1 MSIMEKNIYLIDSRS
16 SKQQAVIGNFVKT
29 SILNDI
35 VKKTYNLWNNLKTV
49 CLNSYAKKVSLN
61 SGMKKICLNS
71 EKEVSLN
78 SEKEVC
84 LDSEKE
90 VSLDSEKEVSLDRM
104 KEVCL
109 NSGKEISLDRMKEV
123 CLNSGKEIS
132 LDSCMKEVCR
142 PIEWLCS
149 YYSDVLDRKLTMRQT
164 WLLINAQL
172 AFGAAFFPVEAPW
185 VVRIGCLVWV
195 VSALLKCKREIK

>member
-1 MSIMEKNIYLIDSRS
+1 
-16 SKQQAVIGNFVKT
+16 
-29 SILNDI
+29 
-35 VKKTYNLWNNLKTV
+35 
-49 CLNSYAKKVSLN
+49 
-61 SGMKKICLNS
+61 
-71 EKEVSLN
+71 
-78 SEKEVC
+78 
-84 LDSEKE
+84 
-90 VSLDSEKEVSLDRM
+90 M

-109 NSGKEISLDRMKEV
+109 NSKKEV
-123 CLNSGKEIS
+123 CLNNEKEIS
-132 LDSCMKEVCR
+132 LNSCMKKICR

-149 YYSDVLDRKLTMRQT
+149 YYSDVLERKLTMRQT

>member
-1 MSIMEKNIYLIDSRS
+1 MEKNIYLIDSRS

-35 VKKTYNLWNNLKTV
+35 VKKTYSLWNNLKTV
-49 CLNSYAKKVSLN
+49 CLNSGMKKVSLNSDMKKVSLNSEMKKASLNSYAKKVSLN
-61 SGMKKICLNS
+61 S
-71 EKEVSLN
+71 E
-78 SEKEVC
+78 
-84 LDSEKE
+84 
-90 VSLDSEKEVSLDRM
+90 
-104 KEVCL
+104 
-109 NSGKEISLDRMKEV
+109 KEISL
-123 CLNSGKEIS
+123 NSG
-132 LDSCMKEVCR
+132 MKEVCR

-149 YYSDVLDRKLTMRQT
+149 YYSNVLDRKLTMRQT

-195 VSALLKCKREIK
+195 VSALLKCKRGLK

>member
-49 CLNSYAKKVSLN
+49 CLNSYAKKVRLN
-61 SGMKKICLNS
+61 
-71 EKEVSLN
+71 
-78 SEKEVC
+78 
-84 LDSEKE
+84 
-90 VSLDSEKEVSLDRM
+90 
-104 KEVCL
+104 
-109 NSGKEISLDRMKEV
+109 
-123 CLNSGKEIS
+123 
-132 LDSCMKEVCR
+132 SCMKEVCR

-149 YYSDVLDRKLTMRQT
+149 YYSNVLERKLTMRQT

-185 VVRIGCLVWV
+185 GVRIGCLVWV

>member
-16 SKQQAVIGNFVKT
+16 TKQQAVIGNFVKT

-49 CLNSYAKKVSLN
+49 CFNSYAKKVSIN
-61 SGMKKICLNS
+61 SDMKEI
-71 EKEVSLN
+71 SLN
-78 SEKEVC
+78 SEKEI
-84 LDSEKE
+84 
-90 VSLDSEKEVSLDRM
+90 SLDSEKEISLNSCM

-109 NSGKEISLDRMKEV
+109 NSK
-123 CLNSGKEIS
+123 KEIS
-132 LDSCMKEVCR
+132 LDSEKEICLNSMKEVYLNSCMKKVCR

-164 WLLINAQL
+164 WLLVNAQL

-195 VSALLKCKREIK
+195 VSALLKCKRGLK

>member
-1 MSIMEKNIYLIDSRS
+1 MEKNIYLIDSRS

-35 VKKTYNLWNNLKTV
+35 VKKTYSLWNNLKTV
-49 CLNSYAKKVSLN
+49 CLNSGMKEESLNSEMKEASLNSYAKKVNLN
-61 SGMKKICLNS
+61 
-71 EKEVSLN
+71 
-78 SEKEVC
+78 
-84 LDSEKE
+84 
-90 VSLDSEKEVSLDRM
+90 
-104 KEVCL
+104 
-109 NSGKEISLDRMKEV
+109 
-123 CLNSGKEIS
+123 
-132 LDSCMKEVCR
+132 SCMKEVCR

-164 WLLINAQL
+164 WLLVNAQL

>member
-16 SKQQAVIGNFVKT
+16 TEQQAVIGNFVKT
-29 SILNDI
+29 TILNDI

-49 CLNSYAKKVSLN
+49 CLNSYAKKKSLNSYAKKVRLNSGTNEVSLNSGTNEVSLN
-61 SGMKKICLNS
+61 SGMNEVSLNS
-71 EKEVSLN
+71 GVKEVSLN
-78 SEKEVC
+78 
-84 LDSEKE
+84 
-90 VSLDSEKEVSLDRM
+90 
-104 KEVCL
+104 
-109 NSGKEISLDRMKEV
+109 
-123 CLNSGKEIS
+123 
-132 LDSCMKEVCR
+132 SCMKEVCR

-149 YYSDVLDRKLTMRQT
+149 YYSDVLERKLTMRQT

-185 VVRIGCLVWV
+185 VVRIGCLAWV

>member
-16 SKQQAVIGNFVKT
+16 TEQQAVIGNFVKT
-29 SILNDI
+29 TILNDI
-35 VKKTYNLWNNLKTV
+35 VKKTYSLWNNLKTV

-61 SGMKKICLNS
+61 SCMKKICLNS
-71 EKEVSLN
+71 EKEVCLNSEKKVSLN
-78 SEKEVC
+78 SEKEV
-84 LDSEKE
+84 
-90 VSLDSEKEVSLDRM
+90 SLNSCM

-109 NSGKEISLDRMKEV
+109 NSEKEICLDSMKEISL
-123 CLNSGKEIS
+123 NG
-132 LDSCMKEVCR
+132 CMKEVCR

-149 YYSDVLDRKLTMRQT
+149 YYSNVLERKLTMRQT

-195 VSALLKCKREIK
+195 VSALLKCKRVFK

>member
-35 VKKTYNLWNNLKTV
+35 VKKTYSLWNNLKTV
-49 CLNSYAKKVSLN
+49 CLNSYAKKVRLN

-71 EKEVSLN
+71 EKEVCLNSCMKEVCLN

-84 LDSEKE
+84 L
-90 VSLDSEKEVSLDRM
+90 
-104 KEVCL
+104 
-109 NSGKEISLDRMKEV
+109 NSMKEISL
-123 CLNSGKEIS
+123 N
-132 LDSCMKEVCR
+132 SCMKKVCR

-149 YYSDVLDRKLTMRQT
+149 YYSNVLDRKLTMRQT

-195 VSALLKCKREIK
+195 VSALLKCKRGLK

>member
-1 MSIMEKNIYLIDSRS
+1 MEKNIYLIDSRS
-16 SKQQAVIGNFVKT
+16 TKQQAVIGNFVKT

-49 CLNSYAKKVSLN
+49 CLNSYAKKVRLN

-78 SEKEVC
+78 SC
-84 LDSEKE
+84 
-90 VSLDSEKEVSLDRM
+90 M

-109 NSGKEISLDRMKEV
+109 NSKKEVSLNNEKEISL
-123 CLNSGKEIS
+123 NSG
-132 LDSCMKEVCR
+132 MKKVCR

-149 YYSDVLDRKLTMRQT
+149 YYSNVLDRKLTMRQT

>member
-1 MSIMEKNIYLIDSRS
+1 MEKNIYLIDSRS
-16 SKQQAVIGNFVKT
+16 TKQQAVIDNFVKT

-35 VKKTYNLWNNLKTV
+35 VKKTYSLWNNLKTA
-49 CLNSYAKKVSLN
+49 CLNNYANKVSLN

-78 SEKEVC
+78 SC
-84 LDSEKE
+84 
-90 VSLDSEKEVSLDRM
+90 M

-109 NSGKEISLDRMKEV
+109 NSKKEVYLNSKKEV
-123 CLNSGKEIS
+123 CLNNEKEIS
-132 LDSCMKEVCR
+132 LNSGMKEVCR

-149 YYSDVLDRKLTMRQT
+149 YYSDVLERKLTMRQT

-195 VSALLKCKREIK
+195 ISALLKCKREIK

>member
-35 VKKTYNLWNNLKTV
+35 VKKTYSLWNNLKTV
-49 CLNSYAKKVSLN
+49 CLNSYSKKVRLN
-61 SGMKKICLNS
+61 SSMKKICLNS
-71 EKEVSLN
+71 EKEVCLN
-78 SEKEVC
+78 SEKEIC
-84 LDSEKE
+84 LDSMKE
-90 VSLDSEKEVSLDRM
+90 VSL
-104 KEVCL
+104 
-109 NSGKEISLDRMKEV
+109 NSGMK
-123 CLNSGKEIS
+123 K
-132 LDSCMKEVCR
+132 VCR

>member
-16 SKQQAVIGNFVKT
+16 TKQQAVIDNFVKT

-49 CLNSYAKKVSLN
+49 CLNSYAKKVRLN

-78 SEKEVC
+78 SC
-84 LDSEKE
+84 
-90 VSLDSEKEVSLDRM
+90 M

-109 NSGKEISLDRMKEV
+109 NSKKEVYLNSEKEISL
-123 CLNSGKEIS
+123 NSG
-132 LDSCMKEVCR
+132 MKKICR

-149 YYSDVLDRKLTMRQT
+149 YYSDVLERKLTMRQT

>member
-16 SKQQAVIGNFVKT
+16 SKQQAVIGNFVKA

-35 VKKTYNLWNNLKTV
+35 VKKTYSLWNNLKTV
-49 CLNSYAKKVSLN
+49 CFNSYAKKVSINSDMKEISLN
-61 SGMKKICLNS
+61 SEKEVCLNS
-71 EKEVSLN
+71 EKEVSLDSMKEISLYSMKEISLYSMKEISLN
-78 SEKEVC
+78 SMKEI
-84 LDSEKE
+84 
-90 VSLDSEKEVSLDRM
+90 SLNSM

-109 NSGKEISLDRMKEV
+109 NSGMK
-123 CLNSGKEIS
+123 K
-132 LDSCMKEVCR
+132 VCR

-195 VSALLKCKREIK
+195 VSALLKCKRGLSEK

>member
-35 VKKTYNLWNNLKTV
+35 VKKTYSLWNNLKTA
-49 CLNSYAKKVSLN
+49 CFNSYAKDLRLN
-61 SGMKKICLNS
+61 SGMKEISLNSEMKEASLNSEKEICLDSEKKICLDSEKEICLNS
-71 EKEVSLN
+71 EKEICLN
-78 SEKEVC
+78 S
-84 LDSEKE
+84 
-90 VSLDSEKEVSLDRM
+90 M
-104 KEVCL
+104 KEVYL
-109 NSGKEISLDRMKEV
+109 N
-123 CLNSGKEIS
+123 
-132 LDSCMKEVCR
+132 SCMKEVCR

-164 WLLINAQL
+164 WLLVNAQL
-172 AFGAAFFPVEAPW
+172 AFGAAFFPMEAPW

-195 VSALLKCKREIK
+195 VSALQKCKRGLK

>member
-1 MSIMEKNIYLIDSRS
+1 MEKNIYLIDSRS
-16 SKQQAVIGNFVKT
+16 TKQQAVIDNFVKT

-49 CLNSYAKKVSLN
+49 CLNSYANKVSLN
-61 SGMKKICLNS
+61 SGMKKNC
-71 EKEVSLN
+71 LN

-84 LDSEKE
+84 LNSC
-90 VSLDSEKEVSLDRM
+90 M

-109 NSGKEISLDRMKEV
+109 NSKKEVYLNSKKEV
-123 CLNSGKEIS
+123 CLNNEKEIS
-132 LDSCMKEVCR
+132 LNSGMKEVCR

>member
-1 MSIMEKNIYLIDSRS
+1 MEKNIYLIDSRS

-35 VKKTYNLWNNLKTV
+35 VKKTDNLWNNLKTV
-49 CLNSYAKKVSLN
+49 CLNSYAKKVRLN

-78 SEKEVC
+78 SC
-84 LDSEKE
+84 
-90 VSLDSEKEVSLDRM
+90 M

-109 NSGKEISLDRMKEV
+109 NSKKEV
-123 CLNSGKEIS
+123 CLNSEKEIS
-132 LDSCMKEVCR
+132 LNNCMKKVCR

-149 YYSDVLDRKLTMRQT
+149 YYSNVLDRKLTMRQT

>member
-35 VKKTYNLWNNLKTV
+35 VKKTYSLWNNLKTV
-49 CLNSYAKKVSLN
+49 CLNSGMKEESLNSDMKKVSLNSYAKKESLNSEKEISLNSYAKEVSLNSYAKKVSLN
-61 SGMKKICLNS
+61 SYA
-71 EKEVSLN
+71 
-78 SEKEVC
+78 
-84 LDSEKE
+84 
-90 VSLDSEKEVSLDRM
+90 
-104 KEVCL
+104 
-109 NSGKEISLDRMKEV
+109 
-123 CLNSGKEIS
+123 
-132 LDSCMKEVCR
+132 KEVCR

-149 YYSDVLDRKLTMRQT
+149 YYSNVLDRKLTMRQT
-164 WLLINAQL
+164 WLLVNAQL

-195 VSALLKCKREIK
+195 VSALLKCKRGLK

>member
-1 MSIMEKNIYLIDSRS
+1 MEKNIYLIDSRS
-16 SKQQAVIGNFVKT
+16 TKQQAVIGNFVKT

-78 SEKEVC
+78 SC
-84 LDSEKE
+84 
-90 VSLDSEKEVSLDRM
+90 M

-109 NSGKEISLDRMKEV
+109 NSKKEV
-123 CLNSGKEIS
+123 CLNNEKEVYLNSEKEIS
-132 LDSCMKEVCR
+132 LNSCMKKVCR

>member
-1 MSIMEKNIYLIDSRS
+1 MEKNIYLINSRS
-16 SKQQAVIGNFVKT
+16 TKQQAVIDNFVKT

-71 EKEVSLN
+71 EKEVCLN
-78 SEKEVC
+78 SC
-84 LDSEKE
+84 
-90 VSLDSEKEVSLDRM
+90 M

-109 NSGKEISLDRMKEV
+109 NSKKEVYLNSEKEISL
-123 CLNSGKEIS
+123 NSG
-132 LDSCMKEVCR
+132 MKKICR

>member
-16 SKQQAVIGNFVKT
+16 TEQQAVIGNFVKT

-49 CLNSYAKKVSLN
+49 CLNSYANKVRLN
-61 SGMKKICLNS
+61 SGMKEICLNS
-71 EKEVSLN
+71 EKEI
-78 SEKEVC
+78 
-84 LDSEKE
+84 
-90 VSLDSEKEVSLDRM
+90 SLDSEKEVSLNSCM

-109 NSGKEISLDRMKEV
+109 NSK
-123 CLNSGKEIS
+123 KEIS
-132 LDSCMKEVCR
+132 LDSEKEICLNSMKEVYLNSCMKKVCR

-149 YYSDVLDRKLTMRQT
+149 YYSNVLDRKLTMRQT
-164 WLLINAQL
+164 WLLVNAQL

-195 VSALLKCKREIK
+195 VSALLKCKRGLK

>member
-1 MSIMEKNIYLIDSRS
+1 MEKNIYLIDSRS

-35 VKKTYNLWNNLKTV
+35 VKKTYSLWNNLKTV
-49 CLNSYAKKVSLN
+49 CLNSYANKVRLN
-61 SGMKKICLNS
+61 SGMKEICLNS
-71 EKEVSLN
+71 EKEIS
-78 SEKEVC
+78 

-90 VSLDSEKEVSLDRM
+90 VSLDSMKEISLDSMKEISLNSMKEISLNSMKEISLNSM

-109 NSGKEISLDRMKEV
+109 NSGMK
-123 CLNSGKEIS
+123 K
-132 LDSCMKEVCR
+132 VCR

-195 VSALLKCKREIK
+195 VSALLKCKRGLK

>member
-35 VKKTYNLWNNLKTV
+35 VKKTYSLWNNLKTV
-49 CLNSYAKKVSLN
+49 CLNSYANKVRLN
-61 SGMKKICLNS
+61 SGMKEICLNS
-71 EKEVSLN
+71 EKEIS
-78 SEKEVC
+78 

-90 VSLDSEKEVSLDRM
+90 VSLDSM
-104 KEVCL
+104 
-109 NSGKEISLDRMKEV
+109 KEISLNSMKEV
-123 CLNSGKEIS
+123 YLN
-132 LDSCMKEVCR
+132 SCMKEVCR

-195 VSALLKCKREIK
+195 VSALLKCKRGLK

>member
-1 MSIMEKNIYLIDSRS
+1 MEKNIYLIDSRS
-16 SKQQAVIGNFVKT
+16 TKQQAVIDNFVKT

-71 EKEVSLN
+71 EKEV
-78 SEKEVC
+78 
-84 LDSEKE
+84 
-90 VSLDSEKEVSLDRM
+90 
-104 KEVCL
+104 CL
-109 NSGKEISLDRMKEV
+109 N
-123 CLNSGKEIS
+123 
-132 LDSCMKEVCR
+132 SCMKEVCR

>member
-35 VKKTYNLWNNLKTV
+35 VKKTYSLWNNLKTV
-49 CLNSYAKKVSLN
+49 CLNSGMKKVSLNSDMKKVSLNSEMKKASLNSYAKKVSLN
-61 SGMKKICLNS
+61 S
-71 EKEVSLN
+71 E
-78 SEKEVC
+78 
-84 LDSEKE
+84 
-90 VSLDSEKEVSLDRM
+90 
-104 KEVCL
+104 
-109 NSGKEISLDRMKEV
+109 KEISL
-123 CLNSGKEIS
+123 NSG
-132 LDSCMKEVCR
+132 MKEVCR

-149 YYSDVLDRKLTMRQT
+149 YYSNALDRKLTMRQT

-195 VSALLKCKREIK
+195 VSALLKCKRGLK

>member
-1 MSIMEKNIYLIDSRS
+1 MEKNIYLIDSRS
-16 SKQQAVIGNFVKT
+16 TKQQAVIGNFVKA

-35 VKKTYNLWNNLKTV
+35 VKKTYSLWNNLKTV
-49 CLNSYAKKVSLN
+49 CFNSYAKKVSIN
-61 SGMKKICLNS
+61 SDMKEI
-71 EKEVSLN
+71 SLN

-84 LDSEKE
+84 LNSE
-90 VSLDSEKEVSLDRM
+90 

-109 NSGKEISLDRMKEV
+109 NS
-123 CLNSGKEIS
+123 
-132 LDSCMKEVCR
+132 CMKKVCR

-195 VSALLKCKREIK
+195 VSALQK

>member
-35 VKKTYNLWNNLKTV
+35 VKKTYSLWNNLKTV
-49 CLNSYAKKVSLN
+49 CLNSYANKVRLN
-61 SGMKKICLNS
+61 SGMKEICLNS
-71 EKEVSLN
+71 EKEI
-78 SEKEVC
+78 
-84 LDSEKE
+84 
-90 VSLDSEKEVSLDRM
+90 SLDSEKEISLYSMKEISLNSM

-109 NSGKEISLDRMKEV
+109 NSGMK
-123 CLNSGKEIS
+123 K
-132 LDSCMKEVCR
+132 VCR

-195 VSALLKCKREIK
+195 VSALLKCKRGLK

>member
-1 MSIMEKNIYLIDSRS
+1 MSIMEKNIYLIDSHS
-16 SKQQAVIGNFVKT
+16 TKQQAVIGNFVKT

-35 VKKTYNLWNNLKTV
+35 VKKTYSLWNNLKTV
-49 CLNSYAKKVSLN
+49 CLNSYAKKTSLNSGANEVCLN
-61 SGMKKICLNS
+61 SGMKKVCLNS
-71 EKEVSLN
+71 K
-78 SEKEVC
+78 
-84 LDSEKE
+84 
-90 VSLDSEKEVSLDRM
+90 

-109 NSGKEISLDRMKEV
+109 NSGVKEVWLNSKKEV
-123 CLNSGKEIS
+123 CLN
-132 LDSCMKEVCR
+132 SCMKEVCR

-149 YYSDVLDRKLTMRQT
+149 YYSNVLERKLTMRQT

-195 VSALLKCKREIK
+195 VSALLKCKREIKEIK

>member
-16 SKQQAVIGNFVKT
+16 TKQQAVIGNFVKT

-49 CLNSYAKKVSLN
+49 CLNSYAKKVRLN

-71 EKEVSLN
+71 EKEVCLN
-78 SEKEVC
+78 SC
-84 LDSEKE
+84 
-90 VSLDSEKEVSLDRM
+90 M

-109 NSGKEISLDRMKEV
+109 NSKKEV
-123 CLNSGKEIS
+123 YLNNEKEIS
-132 LDSCMKEVCR
+132 LDSCMKKICR
-142 PIEWLCS
+142 PIEWLCC

>member
-1 MSIMEKNIYLIDSRS
+1 MEKNIYLIDSRS

-61 SGMKKICLNS
+61 SGIKKICLNS

-84 LDSEKE
+84 LNSC
-90 VSLDSEKEVSLDRM
+90 M

-109 NSGKEISLDRMKEV
+109 NSEKEVYLNNEKEISL
-123 CLNSGKEIS
+123 NSG
-132 LDSCMKEVCR
+132 MKKVCR

-149 YYSDVLDRKLTMRQT
+149 YYSNVLERKLTMRQT

>member
-16 SKQQAVIGNFVKT
+16 TKQQAVIGNFVKT

-49 CLNSYAKKVSLN
+49 SLNSYSKKVSLN

-78 SEKEVC
+78 SC
-84 LDSEKE
+84 
-90 VSLDSEKEVSLDRM
+90 M

-109 NSGKEISLDRMKEV
+109 NSKKEVYLNSEKEISL
-123 CLNSGKEIS
+123 NSG
-132 LDSCMKEVCR
+132 MKKICR

-149 YYSDVLDRKLTMRQT
+149 YYSDVLERKLTMRQT

>member
-1 MSIMEKNIYLIDSRS
+1 MEKNIYLIDSRS
-16 SKQQAVIGNFVKT
+16 TKQQAVIGNFVKT

-71 EKEVSLN
+71 EKEVCLN
-78 SEKEVC
+78 SC
-84 LDSEKE
+84 
-90 VSLDSEKEVSLDRM
+90 M

-109 NSGKEISLDRMKEV
+109 NSKKEVYLNSEKEISL
-123 CLNSGKEIS
+123 NSG
-132 LDSCMKEVCR
+132 MKKVCR

-149 YYSDVLDRKLTMRQT
+149 YYSNVLDRKLTMRQT

>member
-1 MSIMEKNIYLIDSRS
+1 MEKNIYLIDSRS
-16 SKQQAVIGNFVKT
+16 TKQQAVIDNFVKT

-35 VKKTYNLWNNLKTV
+35 VKKTYSLWNNLKTA
-49 CLNSYAKKVSLN
+49 CLNNYANKVSLN
-61 SGMKKICLNS
+61 SGMKKIYLNS

-78 SEKEVC
+78 SGM
-84 LDSEKE
+84 KE
-90 VSLDSEKEVSLDRM
+90 VSLNSCM

-109 NSGKEISLDRMKEV
+109 NSEKEV
-123 CLNSGKEIS
+123 CLNNEKEIS
-132 LDSCMKEVCR
+132 LNSGMKKICR

-185 VVRIGCLVWV
+185 VVRIGCLAWV
-195 VSALLKCKREIK
+195 ISALLKCKREIK

>member
-16 SKQQAVIGNFVKT
+16 TEQQAVIGNFVKT

-61 SGMKKICLNS
+61 SV
-71 EKEVSLN
+71 KEMSLN
-78 SEKEVC
+78 S
-84 LDSEKE
+84 
-90 VSLDSEKEVSLDRM
+90 
-104 KEVCL
+104 
-109 NSGKEISLDRMKEV
+109 
-123 CLNSGKEIS
+123 
-132 LDSCMKEVCR
+132 CMKKVCR

-149 YYSDVLDRKLTMRQT
+149 YYSDVLERKLTMRQA

-185 VVRIGCLVWV
+185 VVRIGCLAWV